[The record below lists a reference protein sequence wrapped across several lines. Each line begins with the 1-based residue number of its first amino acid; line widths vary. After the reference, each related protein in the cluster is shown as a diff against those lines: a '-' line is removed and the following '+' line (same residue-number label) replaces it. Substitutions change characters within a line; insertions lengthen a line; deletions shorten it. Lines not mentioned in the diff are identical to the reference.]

1 MTTSELVIVTPD
13 YSEVFGDGVDPF
25 VVTRKVETAT
35 NVTNGALVKRGTTDA
50 DIVVCGDA
58 EASPLGWVIRDST
71 IPENRKSDRTT
82 AYTINKM
89 VAVAHGPGCRLV
101 AKASTAIVAGQ
112 KLVAAAAGKVR
123 PCAGNT
129 EGHLIVAVAEQTC
142 TADGDSIVITPLI

>member
-1 MTTSELVIVTPD
+1 MTTTELVIVTPD

-25 VVTRKVETAT
+25 VVTRKVETAA

-58 EASPLGWVIRDST
+58 EASPLGWVSRDFT
-71 IPENRKSDRTT
+71 LIANRKSDRSTD
-82 AYTINKM
+82 YTVNKM
-89 VAVAHGPGCRLV
+89 VAVIHGPGCRIV

-123 PCAGNT
+123 PCADAT
-129 EGHLIVAVAEQTC
+129 EAHLIVAVAEQSC
-142 TADGDSIVITPLI
+142 SADGDPIVITPLI